1 MIQNNEQLVKVLQKF
16 PDQNP
21 NPVLRFSDKG
31 VLQYYNSPSE
41 PIIDAWKINI
51 NDKPNKKFLDKL
63 KITLAENE
71 HSFEI
76 NVDSKSF
83 LLKAVYIKEL
93 GSINVYGTD
102 ITAKKAIDKFPDQ
115 NPNPVMRIS
124 KEGILNYHN
133 KASYDI
139 VNSHNLKIG
148 EMISDNLIELVSKTI
163 LTNSITQN
171 ELTAGNKTYLANF
184 VPVPEFGFIIIY
196 ATDITA
202 KKVINKFPDKNPN
215 PVMRFGKD
223 GELKYFNDA
232 SKYIIKNWGIA
243 LNDTIPKE
251 IIKNLTK
258 PNANDIHNME
268 FEVGNKTYYFN
279 LVRINEFEFFLLYGT
294 DITDTKDKEMILTK
308 LSKYFSPQV
317 YNSIFTGELDVK
329 IDTNRKN
336 LTVFFSDIKGFTT
349 ITEKLEPE
357 ILTELITYYLTE
369 MTNIAIEY
377 GGTVDKYIGDAIMIF
392 FGDPKTDGITKD
404 AVSCVAM
411 ALEMKTRLKAIRK
424 RWTSFGLT
432 ESLDVRMGI
441 HTDVCT
447 VGNFGSQDRLDY
459 TVLGNGVNLAS
470 RLESLASP
478 NEILISENT
487 FNIIKNDIDCTYVD
501 EITVKGKSHPIKTF
515 QVQNL
520 ISKKDRRETIEYETD
535 GFSLIMDKEQIK
547 NTEKIISYL
556 KKSLDHLKN

>member
-1 MIQNNEQLVKVLQKF
+1 MIQENEQLIKVLEKF

-41 PIIDAWKINI
+41 PIINAWKINI

-93 GSINVYGTD
+93 GFINVYGTD

-124 KEGILNYHN
+124 EEGILHYHN
-133 KASYDI
+133 TASFDI

-148 EMISDNLIELVSKTI
+148 EMISDNLIGLVSKTI

-171 ELTAGNKTYLANF
+171 ELTAGNKTFLANF

-258 PNANDIHNME
+258 PNANDVHNME
-268 FEVGNKTYYFN
+268 FEVGNKTYYLN
-279 LVRINEFEFFLLYGT
+279 LVRINEFDFFLLYGT

-411 ALEMKTRLKAIRK
+411 ALKMKRKLKAIRK
-424 RWTSFGLT
+424 KWASFGLT

-470 RLESLASP
+470 RLESLANP

-487 FNIIKNDIDCTYVD
+487 FNIIKKDIDCTYVD
-501 EITVKGKSHPIKTF
+501 EIIVKGKSHPIKTF
-515 QVQNL
+515 QVQKL
-520 ISKKDRRETIEYETD
+520 ISKKDRRETIDYETD
-535 GFSLIMDKEQIK
+535 GFSLMLDKEQIK

-556 KKSLDHLKN
+556 KKSLDHLKD

>member
-1 MIQNNEQLVKVLQKF
+1 MIQENEQLDKVLQKF

-51 NDKPNKKFLDKL
+51 NDKPNKEFLDKL

-71 HSFEI
+71 NSFEI

-93 GSINVYGTD
+93 SSINVYGTD

-124 KEGILNYHN
+124 KEGILNYYN

-139 VNSHNLKIG
+139 VNSHNLKTG
-148 EMISDNLIELVSKTI
+148 EVISDNLIELVSKTI

-184 VPVPEFGFIIIY
+184 VPVQEFGFIIIY

-215 PVMRFGKD
+215 PVMKLGQN

-232 SKYIIKNWGIA
+232 SKYIIQNWDIG

-258 PNANDIHNME
+258 QNTKDVHNME
-268 FEVGNKTYYFN
+268 FEVGNKTYYLN
-279 LVRINEFEFFLLYGT
+279 LVKINEFDFFLLYGT

-404 AVSCVAM
+404 AVSCVSM
-411 ALEMKTRLKAIRK
+411 ALKMKRKLKAIRK
-424 RWTSFGLT
+424 RWISFGLT

-447 VGNFGSQDRLDY
+447 VGNFGSHDRLDY
-459 TVLGNGVNLAS
+459 TVLGNGVNIAS
-470 RLESLASP
+470 RLESLAKP

-487 FNIIKNDIDCTYVD
+487 FNIIRNDIECIYAD
-501 EITVKGKSHPIKTF
+501 EIIVKGKSHPIKTF

-535 GFSLIMDKEQIK
+535 GFSLMLDKEQIK

-556 KKSLDHLKN
+556 KNSLDHLKD

>member
-1 MIQNNEQLVKVLQKF
+1 
-16 PDQNP
+16 
-21 NPVLRFSDKG
+21 
-31 VLQYYNSPSE
+31 
-41 PIIDAWKINI
+41 
-51 NDKPNKKFLDKL
+51 
-63 KITLAENE
+63 
-71 HSFEI
+71 
-76 NVDSKSF
+76 
-83 LLKAVYIKEL
+83 
-93 GSINVYGTD
+93 
-102 ITAKKAIDKFPDQ
+102 
-115 NPNPVMRIS
+115 
-124 KEGILNYHN
+124 
-133 KASYDI
+133 
-139 VNSHNLKIG
+139 KIG
-148 EMISDNLIELVSKTI
+148 EMISDNLIKLVSKTI

-215 PVMRFGKD
+215 PVMRLGKD

-232 SKYIIKNWGIA
+232 SKYIIKNWDIG

-251 IIKNLTK
+251 IINNLTK
-258 PNANDIHNME
+258 PNANDVHNME

-279 LVRINEFEFFLLYGT
+279 LVRINEFDFFLLYGT
-294 DITDTKDKEMILTK
+294 NITDTKDKEMILTK

-317 YNSIFTGELDVK
+317 YNSTFTGELDVK

-369 MTNIAIEY
+369 MTNIAIGY

-411 ALEMKTRLKAIRK
+411 ALKMKRKLKVIRK
-424 RWTSFGLT
+424 KWVSFGLT

-470 RLESLASP
+470 RLESLANP

-487 FNIIKNDIDCTYVD
+487 FNIIKKDIDCTYVD
-501 EITVKGKSHPIKTF
+501 EIIVKGKSHPIKTF
-515 QVQNL
+515 QVQKL
-520 ISKKDRRETIEYETD
+520 ISKKHHRETIDYETD
-535 GFSLIMDKEQIK
+535 GFSLMLDKEQIK
-547 NTEKIISYL
+547 NKERIIGYL
-556 KKSLDHLKN
+556 KKSLDHLQY